1 MDGSPDELRQQARN
15 TRELMDKR
23 LDALERRMQPR
34 EAVRRVALKSA
45 ETIGTVVGRS
55 EVIARRVYKDLR
67 RRWNGTPTVG

>member
-1 MDGSPDELRQQARN
+1 MDVSPDELRQQARD
-15 TRELMDKR
+15 TRELMDRR

-45 ETIGTVVGRS
+45 ETIGTAVGRS

-67 RRWNGTPTVG
+67 RRWGGTRTAG